1 MARSDPASLRLER
14 RVAGFVARH
23 EVFRPAERVLLLLSG
38 GADSMALLALL
49 PAVDRRLGLGL
60 YVAAAHVDYR
70 TRGEQSDRD
79 RLVVERA
86 CHSADVPLDVLRL
99 PRRPSGGGFQA
110 RAREIRYRHAREV
123 AKRDGL
129 GLIVTAHN
137 RDDQAET
144 VLYRLSKY
152 ASPHGLS
159 GMRPRDGDLA
169 RPLLCLGAREIR
181 DCCRVLGVEYGEDV
195 TNAAPVYARNV
206 LRLEVIPRL
215 EALNP
220 RLAETLAA
228 AALQAAAE
236 EDVLTAAAAEVRA
249 RVTQRPGAGDDTD
262 PGGGRGGG
270 SCAVDV
276 AALAAEPPALRAL
289 VLHELA
295 RQAMGGEVLVERR
308 LVEALLDL
316 AARPAEGG
324 RVSLGRGLEAV
335 RAGGSLCLR
344 AAAAPHVCAPASV
357 KGAELVPAAGP
368 RRVAFCGREAR
379 VHLEPGP
386 VFERRAA
393 MVGEAFI
400 GLASPPRRVTLRHPR
415 RGERFAP
422 RGLGAETTVAR
433 FLAAARVPADRR
445 PVALV
450 VDVDGVAAWVG
461 FTGRDGRRRGRV
473 AQAFGVDESSR
484 CTVHV
489 TLEGT

>member
-1 MARSDPASLRLER
+1 MARPDPASLRLER
-14 RVAGFVARH
+14 RVAGFVAH
-23 EVFRPAERVLLLLSG
+23 HGVLRPAERVLLLLSG
-38 GADSMALLALL
+38 GADSMALLAML

-60 YVAAAHVDYR
+60 HVAAAHVDYR
-70 TRGEQSDRD
+70 TRGAESDRD
-79 RLVVERA
+79 RLIVERA
-86 CHSADVPLDVLRL
+86 CRAAGVPLAVLRL
-99 PRRPSGGGFQA
+99 PRRPGGGDFQA

-123 AKRDGL
+123 AERDGL
-129 GLIVTAHN
+129 TAIVTAHN

-152 ASPHGLS
+152 ASPRGLS

-181 DCCRVLGVEYGEDV
+181 DTCRALGVEYGEDA
-195 TNAAPVYARNV
+195 TNTSPVYARNL

-236 EDVLTAAAAEVRA
+236 EDVLAAAAAEARA
-249 RVTQRPGAGDDTD
+249 RVTPPPGARDD
-262 PGGGRGGG
+262 PGPGVGRGGAPG
-270 SCAVDV
+270 ALDV

-289 VLHELA
+289 VLHELV
-295 RQAMGGEVLVERR
+295 REAMGGEALVERR
-308 LVEALLDL
+308 VVEALLQL
-316 AARPAEGG
+316 AGGPGGGG
-324 RVSLGRGLEAV
+324 RVSLGRGLEAI
-335 RAGGSLCLR
+335 RAGGVL
-344 AAAAPHVCAPASV
+344 SV
-357 KGAELVPAAGP
+357 RPAAGP
-368 RRVAFCGREAR
+368 HICAPVGVEGTELAAYADPRRLVFCGREATVR
-379 VHLEPGP
+379 LEPGP
-386 VFERRAA
+386 VFEGRAA
-393 MVGEAFI
+393 AAGDAFV
-400 GLASPPRRVTLRHPR
+400 GLAGTPHRVTLRHAR

-422 RGLGAETTVAR
+422 RGLGGETTVAR

-445 PVALV
+445 PLAVV
-450 VDVDGVAAWVG
+450 VDVDGAAAWVG
-461 FTGRDGRRRGRV
+461 FTGADGRRRGRV